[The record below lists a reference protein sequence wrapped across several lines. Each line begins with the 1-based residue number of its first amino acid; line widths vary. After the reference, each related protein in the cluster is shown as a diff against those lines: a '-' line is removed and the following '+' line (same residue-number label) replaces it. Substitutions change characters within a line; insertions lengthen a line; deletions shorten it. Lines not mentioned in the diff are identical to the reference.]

1 MVEDGI
7 TLVIYVLNR
16 LFDFL
21 FSAYLLPGVSLGMI
35 IVVTI
40 VFGII
45 LRYLLSVPNTMG
57 GRGYHYEKNKGNKRN
72 ASNSNASH

>member
-7 TLVIYVLNR
+7 TLVIYILNR

-21 FSAYLLPGVSLGMI
+21 FNAYLLPGVSLGMI

-40 VFGII
+40 IFGII

-57 GRGYHYEKNKGNKRN
+57 GRTYEKNSRRSSR
-72 ASNSNASH
+72 SNP